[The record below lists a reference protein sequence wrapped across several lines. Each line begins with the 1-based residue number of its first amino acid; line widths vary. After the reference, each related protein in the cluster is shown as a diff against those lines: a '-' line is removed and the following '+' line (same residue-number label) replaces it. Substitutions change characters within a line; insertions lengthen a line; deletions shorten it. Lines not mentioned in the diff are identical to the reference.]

1 MAILNF
7 LSQIMADILKY
18 FQPNYGWGIIIL
30 TFLVRL
36 ILFPTSISQVRSMET
51 MKVITPKQ
59 KELQE
64 KYRDKPE
71 EMNRRLLE
79 LYREHKYNPLGG
91 CLPLILQMPFFFAII
106 GLLQNPAKFGIDL
119 TNVHFFGVLLTAK
132 GSMAN
137 IAGSLGNLVLA
148 VLSGG
153 TTYIQQK
160 IMSPQ
165 TQGTDTA
172 GSMQSAFLYVM
183 PIFFGFITFT
193 MAAAFGIYWAAQNV
207 FGILQQ
213 LVIVRYFTH
222 RPAPAGEEPAKRRSQ
237 HKGR

>member
-1 MAILNF
+1 
-7 LSQIMADILKY
+7 MADILR
-18 FQPNYGWGIIIL
+18 FFHMFLPNYGWGIILL

-51 MKVITPKQ
+51 MKILAPRQ
-59 KELQE
+59 KEIQD

-71 EMNRRLLE
+71 ELNRRLLE
-79 LYREHKYNPLGG
+79 LYREHKYNPLSG
-91 CLPLILQMPFFFAII
+91 CLPLLLQMPFFFAII

-119 TNVHFFGVLLTAK
+119 NNVHFLGILMTAK

-137 IAGSLGNLVLA
+137 IPQSMGNLVLA
-148 VLSGG
+148 VLSGV

-165 TQGTDTA
+165 TQGADA
-172 GSMQSAFLYVM
+172 ASSMQSTFLYVM

-193 MAAAFGIYWAAQNV
+193 MAAAFGLYWVAQNV

-213 LVIVRYFTH
+213 LVIVRYFMH
-222 RPAPAGEEPAKRRSQ
+222 HPVAAGEDQDKRKSQ
-237 HKGR
+237 RKGR